1 MRIFTTVIIAFRAL
15 RRNLLRS
22 ILTGLGMIIG
32 VGAVITLISMGNGAK
47 AQVEAQIASL
57 GDNLITVFPGNV
69 TTGGVRSGWGGM
81 SSLTVAD
88 AEAIRDQVPSAIG
101 VSPSTSDR
109 AQVIVAGLNWNTR
122 VQGESADYP
131 SIRSWPLTAG
141 DFFSDQDVRTTAKV
155 AVLGQ
160 TVVNQ
165 IFPDNDDPVGQTIR
179 VRNIPVRVVGVMKS
193 KGFNTAGTDQDD
205 FIIVPYTTAMKR
217 ITKRDRISQ
226 ITIQAKDADSVE
238 RVQNEVKNLLSQ
250 RRDGRDPDYTVFN
263 QVEIAQARNA
273 ANDTMTWLLAG
284 IGAVSLVVGG
294 IGIMNIMLVSVTE
307 RTREIGIR
315 LAVGA
320 HGWDV
325 LLQFLTEAVVL
336 SLLGGGLGIA
346 VGIGASEFI
355 SAHNNIPVAISSFS
369 IVLAFGVSAFIGIA
383 FGFFPAFK
391 AAQLDPIDALRY
403 E

>member
-1 MRIFTTVIIAFRAL
+1 MRLFTTIIIAFRAL

-57 GDNLITVFPGNV
+57 GDNLITVFPGNF
-69 TTGGVRSGWGGM
+69 TTGGVRGGWG
-81 SSLTVAD
+81 SASTLTVEDAD
-88 AEAIRDQVPSAIG
+88 AIREQVPGAIG
-101 VSPSTSDR
+101 VSPETMDR
-109 AQVIVAGLNWNTR
+109 VQVIVAGLNWNTR

-131 SIRSWPLTAG
+131 AIRSWPLSAG
-141 DFFSDQDVRTTAKV
+141 DFFSEQDVRTTAKV
-155 AVLGQ
+155 CVLGQ
-160 TVVNQ
+160 TVADQ
-165 IFPDNDDPVGQTIR
+165 LFPDGDPVGQTIR
-179 VRNIPVRVVGVMKS
+179 ARNIPLRVTGVMKA
-193 KGFNTAGTDQDD
+193 KGFNAAGTDQDD

-217 ITKRDRISQ
+217 VTRRDRISQ
-226 ITIQAKDADSVE
+226 IIIQAQDADSVE
-238 RVQNEVKNLLSQ
+238 RVQREVENLLSQ
-250 RRDGRDPDYTVFN
+250 RRDGRDPDYTVRN

-273 ANDTMTWLLAG
+273 ANETMTWLLAG

-346 VGIGASEFI
+346 MGIGASEFI